1 MPISCAPADLVS
13 ASACFECVPREAQKQ
28 VELYLLNQILGTG
41 LTVEQLVTNSACYQC
56 IPKAMHDAVAEYLLC
71 QIANK

>member
-28 VELYLLNQILGTG
+28 VELYLLALIAGGSMDPATIVKNA
-41 LTVEQLVTNSACYQC
+41 ACFAC